1 MMELIKIKK
10 INNFKNKLSRK
21 QKNIYFLK
29 KELSLI
35 LNLYSKNVSDGVW
48 KDYSLDYNEKYALFC
63 AYRSSF
69 EKPILRIEKNKIP
82 KGFHFTIKKKDK
94 NLYNSS
100 DINKIINH
108 IYKMPKL
115 IIS

>member
-1 MMELIKIKK
+1 MELIKIKK
-10 INNFKNKLSRK
+10 INNFKNKLPSK
-21 QKNIYFLK
+21 HKKIYFLK
-29 KELSLI
+29 WELSLI
-35 LNLYSKNVSDGVW
+35 LSLYSKNVAEGVW
-48 KDYSLDYNEKYALFC
+48 KDYSLDYNEKHALFC

-100 DINKIINH
+100 DITKIINH
-108 IYKMPKL
+108 IHKMPKL

>member
-1 MMELIKIKK
+1 MELIKIKK
-10 INNFKNKLSRK
+10 INNFKNNLSSK

-29 KELSLI
+29 NELSLI
-35 LNLYSKNVSDGVW
+35 LNLYSKNVADGVW
-48 KDYSLDYNEKYALFC
+48 KDYSLDYNEKHALFC

-69 EKPILRIEKNKIP
+69 EKPILKIEKNKIP
-82 KGFHFTIKKKDK
+82 KGFHFIIKKKDK
-94 NLYNSS
+94 SLYNSS
-100 DINKIINH
+100 DITKIINH